1 MPCSQSMTLL
11 MTITFGFNLSKG
23 KTMKYIAYFMNLAF
37 FGAFLMSITIVS
49 ENPAPI
55 YLLTLVASTVGLCL
69 MFAMHCELNKD

>member
-1 MPCSQSMTLL
+1 
-11 MTITFGFNLSKG
+11 
-23 KTMKYIAYFMNLAF
+23 MKYIAYFMNLAF